1 MAQEAA
7 QKTQRHADTPW
18 AERLDAEQTRLTGLR
33 APLIVLVAGAG
44 SGKTEALIART
55 VNLVMDGTEPERIAM
70 VTFTRRA
77 AQSFRRRV
85 IEAIESLGPNARRR
99 EALERLREA
108 LKTSETME
116 PPAVDAPQRPWIGT
130 FHEMCGRILRT
141 TPAQIG
147 WPDEIRTVGPEEAFE
162 RARAA
167 MRAAQQRSG
176 GHIAEEALERS
187 TRQLLRA
194 MSERKK
200 AGVRSEHGMERGKLV
215 PGVTFKPLSGEW
227 AQAAA
232 HIDWKARMTG
242 SADYDD
248 LVCEA
253 WRLIWSDEH
262 ARDGWRRRFDHI
274 MIDEAQDCDA
284 MLVEMVAAIAGAAEI
299 LVAGDPDQRIYGWA
313 RAVRSFEEIEERLQ
327 IGAGDTVRVTL
338 YNDYRGCRTIQK
350 ATTALKQHMRD
361 PGPIAREAEEQG
373 WGPAQFVHYERQ
385 EHQDTGLAKRIEYVL
400 EGPAG
405 EANEKEGKSHYDDC
419 LVLGRTHDA
428 CASAAKAL
436 TEAGIPTWL
445 DAGRGPRGPSACM
458 AAWLIAAA
466 TGEDAALEAAFALG
480 DPPVK
485 GHALERARKTNHRL
499 AERLRDE
506 KVRARLS
513 ERVRERAE
521 DWDRIAKAAGLPEDV
536 NAHATLK
543 AIADTIARRAIRDT
557 RHEQTYN
564 QDMQL
569 AHAAIARGASL
580 QALAQ
585 AFSERTR
592 EGSGEGRAPEGHVQV
607 RTMHAT
613 KGLEA
618 RHVFAIGW
626 VEGEFPTGY
635 SRDIEEERRLAF
647 TTISRARRTFEAL
660 GYRIGHDASAHDPS
674 RFAHEAGLAVV
685 EQKS

>member
-1 MAQEAA
+1 MTQDGARKMADEARA
-7 QKTQRHADTPW
+7 PW
-18 AERLDAEQTRLTGLR
+18 AQRLDAEQTKLTGLR
-33 APLIVLVAGAG
+33 APLIVLRAGAG
-44 SGKTEALIART
+44 SGKTEALIARM
-55 VNLVMDGTEPERIAM
+55 VNLVMEGTEPERIAM

-85 IEAIESLGPNARRR
+85 VEAVESLGPDARRG
-99 EALERLREA
+99 EALERLRVA
-108 LKTSETME
+108 LKNSETME

-141 TPAQIG
+141 TPGQIG

-167 MRAAQQRSG
+167 MRTVQQRGG
-176 GHIAEEALERS
+176 GHVAEEALERS

-200 AGVRSEHGMERGKLV
+200 AGVRSETGMERGRLV
-215 PGVTFKPLSGEW
+215 PGVTFSPLRGEW

-242 SADYDD
+242 AADYDD

-253 WRLIWSDEH
+253 WRLVWNDEH
-262 ARDGWRRRFDHI
+262 AREGWRRRFDHI
-274 MIDEAQDCDA
+274 MIDEVQDSDA
-284 MLVEMVAAIAGAAEI
+284 MLLEMIAAIAGDAEI

-313 RAVRSFEEIEERLQ
+313 RAVSSFDEIEERLK
-327 IGAGDTVRVTL
+327 IGAGDTARVTL
-338 YNDYRGCRTIQK
+338 HNDYRGCRTIQR
-350 ATTALKQHMRD
+350 ATTALKKHMLD
-361 PGPIAREAEEQG
+361 PGPIAREASEQG

-385 EHQDTGLAKRIEYVL
+385 EHQDSGLAKRIEYVL

-405 EANEKEGKSHYDDC
+405 EANEKEGRSRYDDC
-419 LVLGRTHDA
+419 LVLGRTHNA

-436 TEAGIPTWL
+436 TEAGVPTWL

-466 TGEDAALEAAFALG
+466 TGEDAALETAFALG

-506 KVRARLS
+506 RVRARLS
-513 ERVRERAE
+513 ERARERAE
-521 DWDRIAKAAGLPEDV
+521 DWGRIAKAASLPEEM
-536 NAHATLK
+536 NAQATLK
-543 AIADTIARRAIRDT
+543 AIAETIGRRAIKDT
-557 RHEQTYN
+557 RHEQTFN

-569 AHAAIARGASL
+569 AQAAIARGASL
-580 QALAQ
+580 QRLAQ

-592 EGSGEGRAPEGHVQV
+592 EGTSEGRAPEGHVQV

-626 VEGEFPTGY
+626 VEGEFPSGY

-647 TTISRARRTFEAL
+647 TTISRARRSFEAL
-660 GYRIGHDASAHDPS
+660 GYRIGLDASAHDPS
-674 RFAHEAGLAVV
+674 RFAHEAELAVV
-685 EQKS
+685 EQGR